1 MPNEYKNNYYPR
13 EKENGSPTLKLLA
26 QARPPNPIALSASW
40 VMPSLYYL
48 SVETGGSDFNPHID
62 TFFLRIYSEC
72 TSRFL
77 EVLSEDLHR
86 YPAYYG
92 YKNQTCQF

>member
-1 MPNEYKNNYYPR
+1 
-13 EKENGSPTLKLLA
+13 L
-26 QARPPNPIALSASW
+26 
-40 VMPSLYYL
+40 PSLVVPSFYYL
-48 SVETGGSDFNPHID
+48 SVGIRGSGFNPHIGI
-62 TFFLRIYSEC
+62 FFLRIYSEC